1 MRLLYKI
8 FIINFHETETNNYFS
23 TTHRV
28 VGILTESIFKRF
40 GSHSNLMLI
49 FIAFIA
55 YASFFYINSINP
67 PFSSP
72 DENYHF
78 LRAESLS
85 RGELLLESHP
95 GKRSGSTTDKNY
107 VEFMSLFKMLNFNKE
122 ATPIGPALDKAKS
135 LNWSKESE
143 YYEAPNVAIYFP
155 AIYAPQALAIALGKS
170 TGLSIYN
177 TYYLA
182 RVFNFTASLIIIFC
196 AWRIYKIPSLALA
209 MLVMPMTAFQL
220 LSTAIDGTIISL
232 TVLAMCIIFRLH
244 ADSGWSRSKP
254 LSIALYLSIFLIG
267 TSKVNLAA
275 ILLVPF
281 VFSIVER
288 KYKHTALSIITAIP
302 IIVWTLIVALHGKN
316 DFSDRGGMPL
326 TDILSHYLRAPYEMA
341 SIIFG
346 TMTDPFF
353 LNSFAHQFVG
363 VLGWLDIN
371 LPESIFYLV
380 SLALIIVLLISLA
393 KFKPSKHKALYASII
408 ASSAISIVLIFFALL
423 IQFSPFPTTRVIGI
437 QGRYFIMPLIIMAYV
452 FADNKRGKL
461 EFLLTSSIFVISTLI
476 IRSEIVSHYY

>member
-1 MRLLYKI
+1 M
-8 FIINFHETETNNYFS
+8 
-23 TTHRV
+23 
-28 VGILTESIFKRF
+28 ESILKRF
-40 GSHSNLMLI
+40 SSHRNLMLI
-49 FIAFIA
+49 IIAFMA

-107 VEFMSLFKMLNFNKE
+107 VEFMSLFKMLNFDKV
-122 ATPIGPALDKAKS
+122 ATPMNEALDKAKS
-135 LNWSKESE
+135 LNWSKEGE

-155 AIYAPQALAIALGKS
+155 AIYAPQALAILIGKS
-170 TGLSIYN
+170 TGLSIYH

-182 RVFNFTASLIIIFC
+182 RIFNFTTSLLLIFC
-196 AWRIYKIPSLALA
+196 AWRIYKIPLLALA

-244 ADSGWSRSKP
+244 ADNGGERGR
-254 LSIALYLSIFLIG
+254 LLTMALYLSIFLIG

-281 VFSIVER
+281 VFSIVDK

-302 IIVWTLIVALHGKN
+302 IIGWTLIVALHGKN

-326 TDILSHYLRAPYEMA
+326 TDILSHYLHAPTEMA

-346 TMTDPFF
+346 TMADPFF
-353 LNSFAHQFVG
+353 LNSFSHQFVG

-371 LPESIFYLV
+371 LPDSIFYLV
-380 SLALIIVLLISLA
+380 SLALIIVLCISLV

-408 ASSAISIVLIFFALL
+408 ASAAISIVLIFFALL

-437 QGRYFIMPLIIMAYV
+437 QGRYFIMPLIVMAYI

-461 EFLLTSSIFVISTLI
+461 ELLIISAIFVVSTFV
-476 IRSEIVSHYY
+476 IRSEIFSHYY